1 MADNIRP
8 VPDSADLHEPDVV
21 ATPEGDGEFD
31 PSEPLHPLPD
41 DALETPRGN
50 EPDRYDRDRK

>member
-1 MADNIRP
+1 MADKIRP
-8 VPDSADLHEPDVV
+8 IPDRSKSHESGVV
-21 ATPEGDGEFD
+21 ATPEGDGEFN

-50 EPDRYDRDRK
+50 EPDRYDRDHK

>member
-8 VPDSADLHEPDVV
+8 IPDSVDTHEPDVV

-31 PSEPLHPLPD
+31 PSEPLHRLPD
-41 DALETPRGN
+41 GALEVPRGN
-50 EPDRYDRDRK
+50 EPESYDRDHK